1 MKYKHHMIVA
11 SGPHLSSTRNMLT
24 CHSRLLPI
32 AASLAAALGVSSADA
47 ASTVFSAAGATPA
60 SVQGTV
66 ASFQTAL
73 GTLNPNN
80 GSSFA
85 SGRREINWDAVPDG
99 FSSPNALP
107 GNFFAQSFNG
117 SNGGRTRGASF
128 STPTGGFL
136 VSPNN
141 PGPASANALF
151 VQGLLG
157 SDVSFQAFSNDQ
169 IFIATTSTITDV
181 TFVVPG
187 TASDLAFVSSFG
199 VVFSNV
205 GLSDTTSLE
214 FFDLNNVSLGSF
226 FAPVSGA
233 GGLSFLGVGFDGGE
247 TIGRVRITAGSETFS
262 AFDPGSALRES
273 TGNLVA
279 MDDFI
284 YSEPLAIPEP
294 SASALAGLAVIGCA
308 FRRRR
313 NA

>member
-1 MKYKHHMIVA
+1 M
-11 SGPHLSSTRNMLT
+11 STSR
-24 CHSRLLPI
+24 SRLLPI
-32 AASLAAALGVSSADA
+32 AASLAAALGVSSVQA
-47 ASTVFSAAGATPA
+47 ATSVFSAAGATPA
-60 SVQGTV
+60 SIQGTV

-99 FSSPNALP
+99 SSSPNALP

-128 STPTGGFL
+128 STPSGGFL

-151 VQGLLG
+151 VQDLAG
-157 SDVSFQAFSNDQ
+157 SDVSFPAFSNDQ

-187 TASDLAFVSSFG
+187 TASDLAFVRSFG
-199 VVFSNV
+199 VVFLNV
-205 GLSDTTSLE
+205 GLANTTSLE
-214 FFDLNNVSLGSF
+214 FFNLNNVSLGSH

-233 GGLSFLGVGFDGGE
+233 GGLSFLGVDFDDGE

-262 AFDPGSALRES
+262 AFNPGSDLRES

-294 SASALAGLAVIGCA
+294 SASALAGLAVLGCTLR
-308 FRRRR
+308 RRRR